1 MPCIAAAASI
11 NASRSPSMFIEK
23 RIQEEN
29 EKRREAKFDALQSAS
44 VSKIAK
50 GASKKPTKKRQAI
63 GGNLG
68 AANAAR
74 KAERSK

>member
-1 MPCIAAAASI
+1 MHPKERN
-11 NASRSPSMFIEK
+11 NARRI
-23 RIQEEN
+23 RLIQEEN
-29 EKRREAKFDALQSAS
+29 EKRREAKFDALQSAN
-44 VSKIAK
+44 VSKLAK
-50 GASKKPTKKRQAI
+50 GASKKPVKKKRQAL